1 MSDHPP
7 LTKAVELEI
16 RCPLE
21 TGVLS
26 VIRTFVTSLATQM
39 GFSDAETGEIEMA
52 VDEAC
57 ANVIRHAYKHLGLSP
72 DLDGSEGDPCAGT
85 PEGYLLLLRLS
96 LSHDCLRIQVI
107 DYGIGREQ
115 APRGV
120 KSIEEFAR
128 KGGTGGLGTYI
139 IRHFM
144 DEVEYNYPSERG
156 TVLTMTKYLRPATS

>member
-1 MSDHPP
+1 MSETSPP
-7 LTKAVELEI
+7 AKAVDLEI

-26 VIRTFVTSLATQM
+26 VIRSFVTSLATQM

-72 DLDGSEGDPCAGT
+72 DLDGCREDPCAGP

-96 LSHDCLRIQVI
+96 LSPESLRIQVI
-107 DYGIGREQ
+107 DYGIGRSKSVK
-115 APRGV
+115 GV
-120 KSIEEFAR
+120 KSVEEFAR

-139 IRHFM
+139 IRNFM
-144 DEVEYNYPSERG
+144 DEVEYDYPPERG
-156 TVLTMTKYLRPATS
+156 TVLTMTKYLRSATS